1 MVTLNVRDDTGK
13 VAIGARRTS
22 DKVSQ
27 ELTEIA
33 AAVEEASETGHGETA
48 RWSYSVPFPGVRYYV
63 FDQRPPE
70 PDK

>member
-1 MVTLNVRDDTGK
+1 MVTLDVRDDPGK
-13 VAIGARRTS
+13 VAIDARRTS

-27 ELTEIA
+27 ELAEIVA
-33 AAVEEASETGHGETA
+33 AAEEASDAGHGETA

>member
-1 MVTLNVRDDTGK
+1 MVTLDVRDDPGK
-13 VAIGARRTS
+13 VAIGARQAS
-22 DKVSQ
+22 DKVSEEQ
-27 ELTEIA
+27 AEIVA
-33 AAVEEASETGHGETA
+33 ATEEASDAGHGETA

>member
-1 MVTLNVRDDTGK
+1 MVTLDVRDDPGK
-13 VAIGARRTS
+13 VVIGAQRTS

-27 ELTEIA
+27 ELGEIVA
-33 AAVEEASETGHGETA
+33 AAEEASDASQGETA

-70 PDK
+70 PDE

>member
-1 MVTLNVRDDTGK
+1 MVTLDVRDDPDK
-13 VAIGARRTS
+13 VANGARRSS

-27 ELTEIA
+27 ELAEIVA
-33 AAVEEASETGHGETA
+33 AAEEASGSGHGEKA
-48 RWSYSVPFPGVRYYV
+48 HWSYSVPFPGVRYYV